1 MNLADV
7 QKAEKIRQQIKQ
19 LENFINYKRAPLD
32 KVLII
37 RQEPKFKLAIKTRFF
52 FDEKTMAITSEVL
65 SDAIKRALKQTIED
79 LKTQLVDLGVEIEEV
94 E

>member
-19 LENFINYKRAPLD
+19 LENFINYKRGPLD

-37 RQEPKFKLAIKTRFF
+37 KQEPKFKLAIKTRFF
-52 FDEKTMAITSEVL
+52 FDEKTMEITSEIL
-65 SDAIKRALKQTIED
+65 SDAIKKALKQTIED

>member
-37 RQEPKFKLAIKTRFF
+37 KQEPKFKLAIKTRFF

>member
-19 LENFINYKRAPLD
+19 LENFINYKRAFLD

-37 RQEPKFKLAIKTRFF
+37 KQEPKFKLAIKTRYF
-52 FDEKTMAITSEVL
+52 FDEKTMEITSEIL
-65 SDAIKRALKQTIED
+65 SDAIKKALKQTIED
-79 LKTQLVDLGVEIEEV
+79 LKTQLVDLGVEVGEV